1 MFRIACNI
9 LIGALT
15 IISLSTLPGCGYTLR
30 GKVVRGETSS
40 IEMVH
45 EIDSRLKGPGIMNA
59 EVMVRRDP
67 KSPHP
72 EMVGRTRTG
81 DEGSFAMNISQ
92 FGAGWMEEQ
101 WLVQA
106 GMTGF
111 TNTQQMS
118 KLPPSGG
125 KWQLLITLAPGQ
137 SSPLDQPDQITQ
149 EIERYK

>member
-1 MFRIACNI
+1 MFRIASKPLAFAV
-9 LIGALT
+9 LIAAFTL
-15 IISLSTLPGCGYTLR
+15 LPGCGYTLR

-45 EIDSRLKGPGIMNA
+45 EIDPRLKAPGIMNA

-81 DEGSFAMNISQ
+81 DEGNFAMNIGQ

-111 TNTQQMS
+111 TNAQQMS

-125 KWQLLITLAPGQ
+125 KWQLLITLGPGQ
-137 SSPLDQPDQITQ
+137 AAPLDQPDQITQ
-149 EIERYK
+149 EIDRYK